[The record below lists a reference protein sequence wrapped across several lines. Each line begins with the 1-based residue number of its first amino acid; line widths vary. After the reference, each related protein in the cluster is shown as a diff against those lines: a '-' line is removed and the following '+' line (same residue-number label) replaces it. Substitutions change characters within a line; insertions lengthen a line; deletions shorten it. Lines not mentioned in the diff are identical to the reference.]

1 MKRFRAF
8 RTLALATALTWA
20 CFAVAQAH
28 ERNYVGLQLFAVMG
42 VHKDV
47 AGTQYGAGLGPLLQ
61 ARIGGRRLAF
71 RFEGIPVVAIPQR
84 ASAYYGQATPSIGI
98 FNATLGYRIVPRL
111 SFGVGE
117 TVINQRTPLPNLQQV
132 VSSRLA
138 GFRYALRYTEP
149 LRGNRTLEANLGTAP
164 TLWGSDVYVYSDGV
178 TAPTVKAEQAAEID
192 ASLAI
197 GFQRPY
203 GEMLLGLRALNFS
216 AKYTATGLASDRNA
230 GVGLF
235 VEFRKAIP

>member
-1 MKRFRAF
+1 MRVRGFPSAV
-8 RTLALATALTWA
+8 LAAAVALACSGTAR
-20 CFAVAQAH
+20 AH
-28 ERNYVGLQLFAVMG
+28 ERNYVGLQLFAVAG

-61 ARIGGRRLAF
+61 ARVGGRRLAF

-111 SFGVGE
+111 SVGVGE
-117 TVINQRTPLPNLQQV
+117 TVIDQRTPLPNLQQV

-138 GFRYALRYTEP
+138 GVRYAFRYTEP
-149 LRGNRTLEANLGTAP
+149 LRAHRTLEANLGVVP
-164 TLWGSDVYVYSDGV
+164 TLWGSDVYVYSDGI
-178 TAPTVKAEQAAEID
+178 TPPTVKAERAAEID

-197 GFQRPY
+197 GFHRSY
-203 GEMLLGLRALNFS
+203 GEMLVGLRALNFS
-216 AKYTATGLASDRNA
+216 AKYTVTGLAGDRNA

>member
-1 MKRFRAF
+1 MRE
-8 RTLALATALTWA
+8 RTIRGTVLATVLTA
-20 CFAVAQAH
+20 SCFAAAQAR
-28 ERNYVGLQLFAVMG
+28 ETNYLGLQLFAVAG

-47 AGTQYGAGLGPLLQ
+47 VGTQYGAGIGPLLQ
-61 ARIGGRRLAF
+61 ARLGGRRLAF

-84 ASAYYGQATPSIGI
+84 VSAYYGQATPSIGI
-98 FNATLGYRIVPRL
+98 FNATLGYRFVPRM
-111 SFGVGE
+111 SFGLGE

-138 GFRYALRYTEP
+138 GVRYALRYTEP
-149 LRGNRTLEANLGTAP
+149 LRGRRTLEANLGAAP

-178 TAPTVKAEQAAEID
+178 TPPTVKAEQAAEID
-192 ASLAI
+192 ASLAV

-203 GEMLLGLRALNFS
+203 GEMLVGLRALNFS
-216 AKYTATGLASDRNA
+216 AKYTATGIAGDRNA

>member
-1 MKRFRAF
+1 MRGSLRAC
-8 RTLALATALTWA
+8 ALAAAAAFSCLGT
-20 CFAVAQAH
+20 AQAH
-28 ERNYVGLQLFAVMG
+28 GRNYLGLQLFAVAG

-47 AGTQYGAGLGPLLQ
+47 AGTQYGAGIGPLLQ
-61 ARIGGRRLAF
+61 ARLGGPKLAIHV
-71 RFEGIPVVAIPQR
+71 EGIPVVAVPQR

-98 FNATLGYRIVPRL
+98 FNATLGYRFMLRM
-111 SFGVGE
+111 SFGIGE

-138 GFRYALRYTEP
+138 GYRYALRYTEA
-149 LRGNRTLEANLGTAP
+149 LRGRRSLEANLGVAP

-178 TAPTVKAEQAAEID
+178 TVPVVKPEQAAEID
-192 ASLAI
+192 ASLAV

-216 AKYTATGLASDRNA
+216 AKYTATGLAGDRNA

-235 VEFRKAIP
+235 VEFRKALP

>member
-1 MKRFRAF
+1 MRVRSMRAPL
-8 RTLALATALTWA
+8 LAAALTA
-20 CFAVAQAH
+20 SCFVAAQAH
-28 ERNYVGLQLFAVMG
+28 EANYVGLQLFAVAG

-47 AGTQYGAGLGPLLQ
+47 AGTQYGAGIGPLLQ
-61 ARIGGRRLAF
+61 ARLGGRRLAL
-71 RFEGIPVVAIPQR
+71 RLEGIPVVAIPQR

-98 FNATLGYRIVPRL
+98 FNATLGYRVVPRV
-111 SFGVGE
+111 SFGLGE

-138 GFRYALRYTEP
+138 GVRYALRYTEP
-149 LRGNRTLEANLGTAP
+149 LRGRRTLEANLGAAP

-178 TAPTVKAEQAAEID
+178 TSPTVKAEQAAEID
-192 ASLAI
+192 ASLAV
-197 GFQRPY
+197 GFRRPY
-203 GEMLLGLRALNFS
+203 GEMLVGLRALNFS
-216 AKYTATGLASDRNA
+216 AKYTATGIAGDRNA

>member
-1 MKRFRAF
+1 MYGRAIGSSV
-8 RTLALATALTWA
+8 LAAALVTS
-20 CFAVAQAH
+20 CFAAAQAR
-28 ERNYVGLQLFAVMG
+28 ETNYLGLQLFAVAG

-47 AGTQYGAGLGPLLQ
+47 VGTQYGAGIGPLLQ
-61 ARIGGRRLAF
+61 ARLGGRRLAF

-98 FNATLGYRIVPRL
+98 FNATLGYRVVPRV

-149 LRGNRTLEANLGTAP
+149 LRGRRTLEANLGAAP
-164 TLWGSDVYVYSDGV
+164 TLWGSDVYVYGNGV
-178 TAPTVKAEQAAEID
+178 TPPTVKAEQAAEID
-192 ASLAI
+192 ASVAI
-197 GFQRPY
+197 GLQRSY
-203 GEMLLGLRALNFS
+203 GEMLVGLRALNFS
-216 AKYTATGLASDRNA
+216 AKYTATGIAGDRNA

>member
-1 MKRFRAF
+1 MRGSLRAC
-8 RTLALATALTWA
+8 ALAATVAFSCLG
-20 CFAVAQAH
+20 VAQAH
-28 ERNYVGLQLFAVMG
+28 GRNYVGLQLFAVAG

-47 AGTQYGAGLGPLLQ
+47 AGTQYGAGIGPLLQ
-61 ARIGGRRLAF
+61 ARLGGAKLAIHV
-71 RFEGIPVVAIPQR
+71 EGIPVVAVPQR

-98 FNATLGYRIVPRL
+98 FNATLGYRFMPRM

-138 GFRYALRYTEP
+138 GYRYALRYTEP
-149 LRGNRTLEANLGTAP
+149 LRGRRSFEANLGVAP

-178 TAPTVKAEQAAEID
+178 TAPVVKPEQAAEID
-192 ASLAI
+192 ASLAL

-216 AKYTATGLASDRNA
+216 AKYTATGSAGDRNA

-235 VEFRKAIP
+235 VEFRKVLP

>member
-1 MKRFRAF
+1 MGIHRSRA
-8 RTLALATALTWA
+8 LVLATAL
-20 CFAVAQAH
+20 VASCCGSVQAKGL
-28 ERNYVGLQLFAVMG
+28 NYLGLQLFAVAG

-47 AGTQYGAGLGPLLQ
+47 AGTQYGAGIGPLLQ
-61 ARIGGRRLAF
+61 ARLGGPRLAIHL
-71 RFEGIPVVAIPQR
+71 EGIPVVAVPQR

-98 FNATLGYRIVPRL
+98 FNATLGYRIIPRL
-111 SFGVGE
+111 SFGIGE
-117 TVINQRTPLPNLQQV
+117 TVIDQRTPLPNLQQV

-149 LRGNRTLEANLGTAP
+149 LRAHRTLEANLGVVP
-164 TLWGSDVYVYSDGV
+164 TLWGSDVYVYSDGI
-178 TAPTVKAEQAAEID
+178 TPPTVKAERAAEID

-197 GFQRPY
+197 GFHRSY
-203 GEMLLGLRALNFS
+203 GEMLVGLRALNFS
-216 AKYTATGLASDRNA
+216 AKYTVTGLAGDRNA

>member
-1 MKRFRAF
+1 MISSLRLRA
-8 RTLALATALTWA
+8 LALAVASVLFCCGT
-20 CFAVAQAH
+20 AQAH
-28 ERNYVGLQLFAVMG
+28 GRNYIGLQLFAVMG

-47 AGTQYGAGLGPLLQ
+47 AGVQYGAGIGPLLQ
-61 ARIGGRRLAF
+61 ARLGGPRLALHL
-71 RFEGIPVVAIPQR
+71 EGIPVVAVPQR

-98 FNATLGYRIVPRL
+98 FNATLGYRFAPRV
-111 SFGVGE
+111 SFGIGE

-138 GFRYALRYTEP
+138 GYRYALRYTEP
-149 LRGNRTLEANLGTAP
+149 LRGNRSFEANLGVAP

-178 TAPTVKAEQAAEID
+178 TAPVVKPEQAAEID
-192 ASLAI
+192 ASMAM

-203 GEMLLGLRALNFS
+203 GEVLLGLRALNFS
-216 AKYTATGLASDRNA
+216 AKYTATGLAGDRNA

-235 VEFRKAIP
+235 LEFRKALP

>member
-1 MKRFRAF
+1 MRVRSMRAPL
-8 RTLALATALTWA
+8 LAAALTAA
-20 CFAVAQAH
+20 CFVAAQAH
-28 ERNYVGLQLFAVMG
+28 EANYVGLQLFAVAG

-47 AGTQYGAGLGPLLQ
+47 AGTQYGAGIGPLLQ
-61 ARIGGRRLAF
+61 ARLGGRRLAL
-71 RFEGIPVVAIPQR
+71 RLEGIPVVAIPQR

-98 FNATLGYRIVPRL
+98 FNATLGYRVVPRV
-111 SFGVGE
+111 SFGLGE

-138 GFRYALRYTEP
+138 GVRYALRYTEP
-149 LRGNRTLEANLGTAP
+149 LRGRRTLEANLGAAP

-178 TAPTVKAEQAAEID
+178 TPPTVKAEQAAEID
-192 ASLAI
+192 ASLAV
-197 GFQRPY
+197 GFRRPY
-203 GEMLLGLRALNFS
+203 GEMLVGLRALNFS
-216 AKYTATGLASDRNA
+216 AKYTATGIAGDRNA